1 MGVFGRWSIATPHLG
16 ASGRIT
22 CSSRKI
28 LGSVRAVLCAERVD
42 FALGRDETGLSPTS
56 LQNPSMSGLNP
67 AQHDAV
73 NTLSGPLLV
82 LAGAGTGKTRVI
94 TFRIAKLIKSGVPGG
109 RILGMTFTNKA
120 ANEMKERLG
129 KMLGQRAAK
138 YKKKKKT
145 ENEVDDT
152 PTISTFHSLCVRILR
167 RQIEPLGY
175 PRKFAIYNRGDQEG
189 LARSVLRELNV
200 NDKLLAPAQLLFW
213 IGNWKCKSLTPEQA
227 IVASDSDSQHLAA
240 VGYQRYQ
247 RQLKLK
253 GAVDFD
259 DLLLLTERLF
269 RDHEKIRAVEA
280 SRFDHILVDEYQDT
294 NTSQYRIV
302 KALAE
307 HRNLCVVG
315 DDDQSIYGWRGAEV
329 DHILGFHRDWP
340 DAKVVRLEDNYRSTA
355 AIIEVANTLI
365 KFNATRHDKVLRA
378 ARPGGERPGVLQF
391 PNETVEAQETVH
403 DIRRRLEQDDREP
416 RDFAILF
423 RTNEQPRIFETE
435 LRKANLPY
443 VLVGGMSF
451 FDRKEVKDV
460 LSYLRLLDGDPD
472 EVSVLRIINTP
483 PRGIGKKSVET
494 LLNHAIANKVSLWD
508 LVTGA
513 EPRPQLTATTV
524 QGLDDLAAKIEDVQ
538 YQANDQDDS
547 LVDIARNMISAI
559 RYRTELDRI
568 YTDPEERESRWNV
581 VEQIVNALGEYE
593 LAAAKPR
600 LSDFLDKLL
609 LGEQDANDEKEAQL
623 KKNAIALMTMHSAK
637 GLEFPEVYIVGLEEG
652 ILPHH
657 RSLES
662 DVSIDEERRLCYVG
676 VTRAEERLTMS
687 MSLTRMKWGKPRDT
701 KPSRFLYEL
710 TGKADHPNYQKPR
723 GT

>member
-1 MGVFGRWSIATPHLG
+1 
-16 ASGRIT
+16 
-22 CSSRKI
+22 
-28 LGSVRAVLCAERVD
+28 
-42 FALGRDETGLSPTS
+42 
-56 LQNPSMSGLNP
+56 MSGLNP
-67 AQHDAV
+67 DQHNAV

-94 TFRIAKLIKSGVPGG
+94 TFRIAKLIKSGVPGE

-129 KMLGQRAAK
+129 KMLGLSMGK
-138 YKKKKKT
+138 YKKRKKKDDKT
-145 ENEVDDT
+145 VDHT

-167 RQIEPLGY
+167 RRIEALGY
-175 PRKFAIYNRGDQEG
+175 PLKFAIYNRGDQEG
-189 LARSVLRELNV
+189 LARTILRELNV
-200 NDKLLAPAQLLFW
+200 HDKLLSPSQQLFW
-213 IGNWKCKSLTPEQA
+213 IGHWKCKSMSPEQA
-227 IVASDSDSQHLAA
+227 IVASDTDAQHLAA

-247 RQLKLK
+247 RQLKLS

-269 RDHEKIRAVEA
+269 KEHEDIRVEEA
-280 SRFDHILVDEYQDT
+280 AQFDHILVDEYQDT

-302 KALAE
+302 KALAD

-329 DHILGFHRDWP
+329 EHILSFGRDWP
-340 DAKVVRLEDNYRSTA
+340 DAKVIRLEDNYRSTE
-355 AIIEVANTLI
+355 AIIEFANTLI
-365 KFNATRHDKVLRA
+365 KFNKTRHDKVLRA
-378 ARPGGERPGVLQF
+378 ARPGGERPSIMQY
-391 PNETVEAQETVH
+391 PNETVEAAEVVH
-403 DIRRRLEQDDREP
+403 DIRKRLELPGREP

-435 LRKANLPY
+435 LRKAKLPY
-443 VLVGGMSF
+443 ILVGGMSF

-460 LSYLRLLDGDPD
+460 LSYLRLLDGNPD

-494 LLNHAIANKVSLWD
+494 LLNHSIKNKVALWD

-513 EPRPQLTATTV
+513 VTRPKLTSNTIR
-524 QGLDDLAAKIEDVQ
+524 GLEDLAAKVEEVR
-538 YQANDQDDS
+538 YQSQEET
-547 LVDIARNMISAI
+547 LVDIARNMISTI
-559 RYRTELDRI
+559 RYRSELDRI
-568 YTDPEERESRWNV
+568 YAEPDDREARWAV

-593 LAAAKPR
+593 QSATKPR
-600 LSDFLDKLL
+600 LEDFLDKLL
-609 LGEQDANDEKEAQL
+609 LGEQDANDEKEKQL

-637 GLEFPEVYIVGLEEG
+637 GLEFPEVYIVGMEEG

-657 RSLES
+657 RSLEN
-662 DVSIDEERRLCYVG
+662 DDSIDEERRLCYVG
-676 VTRAEERLTMS
+676 VTRAEERLSMS

-710 TGKADHPNYQKPR
+710 TGKADHDNYPT
-723 GT
+723 GVE

>member
-1 MGVFGRWSIATPHLG
+1 
-16 ASGRIT
+16 
-22 CSSRKI
+22 
-28 LGSVRAVLCAERVD
+28 
-42 FALGRDETGLSPTS
+42 
-56 LQNPSMSGLNP
+56 MSGLNP
-67 AQHDAV
+67 DQHDAV

-94 TFRIAKLIKSGVPGG
+94 TFRIARLIKSGIPGE

-129 KMLGQRAAK
+129 QMLGVDMGNKRSR
-138 YKKKKKT
+138 KKK
-145 ENEVDDT
+145 DDKSTDHT

-167 RQIEPLGY
+167 RRIEVLGY
-175 PRKFAIYNRGDQEG
+175 PLKFAIYNRGDQEG
-189 LARSVLRELNV
+189 LARTILRELNV

-213 IGNWKCKSLTPEQA
+213 IGHWKCKSMSPDQA
-227 IVASDSDSQHLAA
+227 MLASDTDAQHLAA

-247 RQLKLK
+247 RQIKLS

-259 DLLLLTERLF
+259 DLLLLTEKLF
-269 RDHEKIRAVEA
+269 KENEDIRAEEA
-280 SRFDHILVDEYQDT
+280 ARYDHILVDEYQDT

-329 DHILGFHRDWP
+329 EHILSFGKDWP
-340 DAKVVRLEDNYRSTA
+340 DAKVIRLEDNYRSTE
-355 AIIEVANTLI
+355 AIIESANTLI
-365 KFNATRHDKVLRA
+365 KFNKTRHDKVLRA
-378 ARPGGERPGVLQF
+378 ARPGGERPAIVQY
-391 PNETVEAQETVH
+391 PNETVEASEVVH
-403 DIRRRLEQDDREP
+403 DIRRRLELPGREP

-435 LRKANLPY
+435 LRKAKLPY
-443 VLVGGMSF
+443 ILVGGMSF

-460 LSYLRLLDGDPD
+460 LSYLRLIDGNPD

-494 LLNHAIANKVSLWD
+494 LLNHAIKNKVPLWD
-508 LVTGA
+508 LITGA
-513 EPRPQLTATTV
+513 EPRPKLTANTV
-524 QGLDDLAAKIEDVQ
+524 RGLEDLAAKVEQVQ
-538 YQANDQDDS
+538 YQTQNES
-547 LVDIARNMISAI
+547 LVDVARNMITTV
-559 RYRTELDRI
+559 RYRSELDRI
-568 YTDPEERESRWNV
+568 YSDPEDREARWAV
-581 VEQIVNALGEYE
+581 VEQIVNALAQYE
-593 LAAAKPR
+593 QSASKPR
-600 LSDFLDKLL
+600 LVDFLDKLL
-609 LGEQDANDEKEAQL
+609 LGEQDANDEKEKQL

-637 GLEFPEVYIVGLEEG
+637 GLEFPEVYIVGMEEG

-657 RSLES
+657 RTLS
-662 DVSIDEERRLCYVG
+662 DAASVDEERRLCYVG

-687 MSLTRMKWGKPRDT
+687 MSLTRMKWGKPRDS

-710 TGKADHPNYQKPR
+710 TGKADHENYP
-723 GT
+723 TNS

>member
-1 MGVFGRWSIATPHLG
+1 
-16 ASGRIT
+16 
-22 CSSRKI
+22 
-28 LGSVRAVLCAERVD
+28 
-42 FALGRDETGLSPTS
+42 
-56 LQNPSMSGLNP
+56 MSGLNP
-67 AQHDAV
+67 DQHNAV

-94 TFRIAKLIKSGVPGG
+94 TFRIAKLIKSGVPGE

-129 KMLGQRAAK
+129 KMLGLSMGK
-138 YKKKKKT
+138 YKKRKKKDDKT
-145 ENEVDDT
+145 VDHT

-167 RQIEPLGY
+167 RRIEALGY
-175 PRKFAIYNRGDQEG
+175 PLKFAIYNRGDQEG
-189 LARSVLRELNV
+189 LARTILRELNV
-200 NDKLLAPAQLLFW
+200 HDKLLAPSQLLFW
-213 IGNWKCKSLTPEQA
+213 IGNWKCKSMSPEQA
-227 IVASDSDSQHLAA
+227 IVASDTDAQHLAA

-247 RQLKLK
+247 RQLKLS

-269 RDHEKIRAVEA
+269 KEHEDIRVEEA
-280 SRFDHILVDEYQDT
+280 AQFDHILVDEYQDT

-302 KALAE
+302 KALAD

-329 DHILGFHRDWP
+329 EHILSFGRDWP
-340 DAKVVRLEDNYRSTA
+340 DAKVIRLEDNYRSTE
-355 AIIEVANTLI
+355 AIIEFANTLI
-365 KFNATRHDKVLRA
+365 KFNKTRHDKVLRA
-378 ARPGGERPGVLQF
+378 ARPGGERPSIMQY
-391 PNETVEAQETVH
+391 PNETVEAAEVVH
-403 DIRRRLEQDDREP
+403 DIRKRLELPGREP

-435 LRKANLPY
+435 LRKAKLPY
-443 VLVGGMSF
+443 ILVGGMSF

-460 LSYLRLLDGDPD
+460 LSYLRLLDGNPD

-494 LLNHAIANKVSLWD
+494 LLNHSIKNKVALWD

-513 EPRPQLTATTV
+513 VTRPKLTSTTIR
-524 QGLDDLAAKIEDVQ
+524 GLEDLAAKVEEVR
-538 YQANDQDDS
+538 YQSQEET
-547 LVDIARNMISAI
+547 LVDIARNMISTI
-559 RYRTELDRI
+559 RYRSELDRI
-568 YTDPEERESRWNV
+568 YAEPDDREARWAV

-593 LAAAKPR
+593 QSAAKPR
-600 LSDFLDKLL
+600 LEDFLDKLL
-609 LGEQDANDEKEAQL
+609 LGEQDANDEKEKQL

-637 GLEFPEVYIVGLEEG
+637 GLEFPEVYIVGMEEG

-657 RSLES
+657 RSLEN
-662 DVSIDEERRLCYVG
+662 DDSIDEERRLCYVG
-676 VTRAEERLTMS
+676 VTRAEERLSMS

-710 TGKADHPNYQKPR
+710 TGKADHDNYPT
-723 GT
+723 GVE